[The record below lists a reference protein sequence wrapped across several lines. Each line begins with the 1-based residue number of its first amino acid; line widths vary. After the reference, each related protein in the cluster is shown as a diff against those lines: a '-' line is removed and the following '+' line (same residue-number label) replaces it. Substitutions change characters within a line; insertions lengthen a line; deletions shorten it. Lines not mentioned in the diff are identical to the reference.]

1 MEGQSGA
8 RATNDS
14 IVLASNFHLASSIF
28 HRSSLHSLT
37 DLLHAL
43 RDPSALISAVGMVGI
58 PIIIFIETG
67 LLFPMLPGD
76 SLLVTA
82 GLLASQADSPVTL
95 NVWVLGA
102 LCTVA
107 AVLGNTSGY
116 FIGNRAG
123 RALFTRDD
131 SRFFKRAHLLRAHA
145 FYEKHGGKTIIM
157 AQFMPIVRTFAPV
170 VAGAADMGYATLIA
184 FNIVGA
190 VGWIWSM
197 LLLGYFLARQFP
209 IIGHHI
215 EGLVAAV
222 ILLSVSPAILTWV
235 RSRTVRRA

>member
-1 MEGQSGA
+1 M
-8 RATNDS
+8 
-14 IVLASNFHLASSIF
+14 
-28 HRSSLHSLT
+28 HSLT

-43 RDPSALISAVGMVGI
+43 RDPSALISAVGMIGI

-82 GLLASQADSPVTL
+82 GLLASQPDSPVKL

-102 LCTVA
+102 CCSA
-107 AVLGNTSGY
+107 AAILGNSSGY

-123 RALFTRDD
+123 HALFTRDD
-131 SRFFKRAHLLRAHA
+131 SRFFKRAHLLRAHE

-170 VAGAADMGYATLIA
+170 VAGAADMSYATFIT

-197 LLLGYFLARQFP
+197 LLLGYFIAKQFP
-209 IIGHHI
+209 LVGNHI
-215 EGLVAAV
+215 EGLVAVV
-222 ILLSVSPAILTWV
+222 IILSVSPPIITWL
-235 RSRTVRRA
+235 RSHRTPSDNPR

>member
-1 MEGQSGA
+1 M
-8 RATNDS
+8 
-14 IVLASNFHLASSIF
+14 
-28 HRSSLHSLT
+28 HSLT

-43 RDPSALISAVGMVGI
+43 RDPSALISAVGMIGI

-67 LLFPMLPGD
+67 LCFPMLPGD

-82 GLLASQADSPVTL
+82 GLLASQADSPVKL
-95 NVWVLGA
+95 NVWVLCGA
-102 LCTVA
+102 CTVA
-107 AVLGNTSGY
+107 AILGNTSGY

-123 RALFTRDD
+123 HALFTRDD
-131 SRFFKRAHLLRAHA
+131 SRIFKRAHLLRAHA

-157 AQFMPIVRTFAPV
+157 AQFMPIIRTFAPV
-170 VAGAADMGYATLIA
+170 VAGAADMGYGTFIT

-209 IIGHHI
+209 VVGNHI
-215 EGLVAAV
+215 EGLVAVV
-222 ILLSVSPAILTWV
+222 ILLSISPPIITWLK
-235 RSRTVRRA
+235 SRTAKSA

>member
-1 MEGQSGA
+1 M
-8 RATNDS
+8 
-14 IVLASNFHLASSIF
+14 
-28 HRSSLHSLT
+28 HSLT
-37 DLLHAL
+37 DLLHYL
-43 RDPSALISAVGMVGI
+43 RDPSALITAVGMVGI

-82 GLLASQADSPVTL
+82 GLLASQADGPVQL
-95 NVWVLGA
+95 NVWVLGIS
-102 LCTVA
+102 CSIA

-123 RALFTRDD
+123 RALFTRED
-131 SRFFKRAHLLRAHA
+131 SRFFKRAHLLRARE

-170 VAGAADMGYATLIA
+170 VAGAAEMRYTTFIS

-190 VGWIWSM
+190 LGWIWSM

-209 IIGHHI
+209 LIGNHI
-215 EGLVAAV
+215 EGLVV
-222 ILLSVSPAILTWV
+222 GVVLLSISPPIVQWL
-235 RSRTVRRA
+235 RSRRTQTP

>member
-1 MEGQSGA
+1 
-8 RATNDS
+8 
-14 IVLASNFHLASSIF
+14 
-28 HRSSLHSLT
+28 LHSLT

-43 RDPSALISAVGMVGI
+43 RDPSALISAVGMIGI
-58 PIIIFIETG
+58 PVIIFIETG

-82 GLLASQADSPVTL
+82 GLLASQPDGPVKL
-95 NVWVLGA
+95 NVWVLA
-102 LCTVA
+102 VSCSIA
-107 AVLGNTSGY
+107 AILGNTSGY

-123 RALFTRDD
+123 RALFTRED
-131 SRFFKRAHLLRAHA
+131 SRFFKRAHLIRAHE

-170 VAGAADMGYATLIA
+170 VAGAADMSYTTFIT

-209 IIGHHI
+209 VVGNHI
-215 EGLVAAV
+215 EGLVAV
-222 ILLSVSPAILTWV
+222 VVLLSISPPIVTWL
-235 RSRTVRRA
+235 RSRRTKHA

>member
-1 MEGQSGA
+1 M
-8 RATNDS
+8 
-14 IVLASNFHLASSIF
+14 
-28 HRSSLHSLT
+28 HSLI

-58 PIIIFIETG
+58 PIIIFVETG

-82 GLLASQADSPVTL
+82 GLLASQPDSPVKL
-95 NVWVLGA
+95 NVLVLGVA
-102 LCTVA
+102 CSIA

-123 RALFTRDD
+123 HALFARED
-131 SRFFKRAHLLRAHA
+131 SRFFKRAHLIRAHA

-170 VAGAADMGYATLIA
+170 VAGAADMSYATFITY
-184 FNIVGA
+184 NMVGA
-190 VGWIWSM
+190 IAWIWSM

-209 IIGHHI
+209 VVGNHI
-215 EGLVAAV
+215 EGLVAVV
-222 ILLSVSPAILTWV
+222 ILLSISPPIVTWL
-235 RSRTVRRA
+235 RSRGTRHP

>member
-1 MEGQSGA
+1 
-8 RATNDS
+8 
-14 IVLASNFHLASSIF
+14 
-28 HRSSLHSLT
+28 LHSLS
-37 DLLHAL
+37 DLLHTL
-43 RDPSALISAVGMVGI
+43 RDPSALITAVGMVGI

-82 GLLASQADSPVTL
+82 GLLASQTNGPVQL
-95 NVWVLGA
+95 NVWILGV
-102 LCTVA
+102 CCSFA
-107 AVLGNTSGY
+107 AILGNTSGY

-123 RALFTRDD
+123 RALFTRED
-131 SRFFKRAHLLRAHA
+131 SRFFKRAHLLRARE

-170 VAGAADMGYATLIA
+170 VAGAAEMRYSTFIS

-190 VGWIWSM
+190 LGWIWSM

-209 IIGHHI
+209 LIGNHI
-215 EGLVAAV
+215 EGLVV
-222 ILLSVSPAILTWV
+222 IVVLLSISPPIVQWL
-235 RSRTVRRA
+235 RSRRTQTE